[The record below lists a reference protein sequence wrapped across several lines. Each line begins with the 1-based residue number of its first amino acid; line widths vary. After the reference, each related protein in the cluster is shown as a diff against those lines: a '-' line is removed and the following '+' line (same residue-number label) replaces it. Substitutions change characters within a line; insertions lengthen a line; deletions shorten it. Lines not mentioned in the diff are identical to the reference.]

1 MTNPS
6 PPDLLTDEEALSL
19 AGGPKPEDRLRLLRV
34 IEANLKVM
42 LAWTATQPLS
52 DAMMVDA
59 KAQATNFLTQ
69 LWKQGSLFGAT
80 AQEAFEVTCDGGNN
94 PASGPLVGALRLD
107 VALALNEPGK
117 HITVP
122 FQFPVARS

>member
-1 MTNPS
+1 MSNPS

-19 AGGPKPEDRLRLLRV
+19 AAGPQDRLRLLRV
-34 IEANLKVM
+34 IEANFKLM

-52 DAMMVDA
+52 DAMMVEA

-69 LWKQGSLFGAT
+69 LWKHGSLFGAT
-80 AQEAFEVTCDGGNN
+80 AQEAFEVTCDASNN
-94 PASGPLVGALRLD
+94 PASGPLALVLRLD
-107 VALALNEPGK
+107 TALALDAPGK
-117 HITVP
+117 LIAVP